1 MGKTTILTLAPL
13 AMGLCLAAP
22 ASAQDAAETAVI
34 LSGTSGQ
41 GEAARTL
48 GDATRSSIRSATA
61 RVRAMPRR
69 QARGASRRGGGRG
82 RNRGRSAIYRIRDT
96 GDALAYSDAKTYQT
110 YGGARIRVSGG
121 FTPSESTSCIKNC
134 TLGGDTGQTPVE

>member
-1 MGKTTILTLAPL
+1 MGKTKILALAPL

-34 LSGTSGQ
+34 LSGNSGQ

-48 GDATRSSIRSATA
+48 GDATRSSISSATT

-69 QARGASRRGGGRG
+69 QARGSARRGGGRG
-82 RNRGRSAIYRIRDT
+82 RGRSAIYRIRDT
-96 GDALAYSDAKTYQT
+96 GDALAYSDAETYQT
-110 YGGARIRVSGG
+110 QAGARIRVSGG
-121 FTPSESTSCIKNC
+121 FTPSNSTSCVRNC
-134 TLGGDTGQTPVE
+134 KVAGDTGETAVE